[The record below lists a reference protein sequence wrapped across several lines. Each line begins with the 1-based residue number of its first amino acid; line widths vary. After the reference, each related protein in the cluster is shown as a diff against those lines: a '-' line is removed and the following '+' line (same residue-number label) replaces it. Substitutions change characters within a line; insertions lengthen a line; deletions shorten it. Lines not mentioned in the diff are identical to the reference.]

1 MMKYSIG
8 VLPVTLFEDDKVH
21 DLIENEWDF

>member
-1 MMKYSIG
+1 MKYSIG